1 MRFILE
7 IFKDNE
13 LLVSGE
19 MMYVHADSRVR
30 KSVPVP
36 QDWREILVRF
46 EKAHPV
52 NV

>member
-1 MRFILE
+1 
-7 IFKDNE
+7 
-13 LLVSGE
+13 
-19 MMYVHADSRVR
+19 VR